1 MDIPAE
7 RAPAPQKFN
16 PVVFK
21 RACSSCSLRELCLPI
36 GLEGP
41 DMDRLDGMV
50 TKRRPVRRGEHAF
63 RVGTP
68 FQFLYAIR
76 RGFFKTY
83 ELQEDG
89 QEHIT
94 GFHMAGEIIG
104 MDAISTDR
112 NGCNAVA
119 LEDSEL
125 CDIPFQQL
133 ETLCREL
140 PALQHQFHK
149 LMSREIIRDHGVIT
163 LLGGMRAE
171 GRIAAFLLNLSQRYA
186 ARGYSATEFNLRMTR
201 AEIGHYLG
209 MKLET
214 VSRTLSRFQE
224 QGVITVNNRSLR
236 LNDLARLRQMLGR
249 EECSNQ
255 G

>member
-1 MDIPAE
+1 MDTLNQQVL
-7 RAPAPQKFN
+7 PQIRVNAVGLKL
-16 PVVFK
+16 
-21 RACSSCSLRELCLPI
+21 ACSSCSLRELCLPI

-50 TKRRPVRRGEHAF
+50 NKRRPVQRGEHAF
-63 RVGTP
+63 RVGAP

-94 GFHMAGEIIG
+94 GFHMTGEIMG
-104 MDAISTDR
+104 MDAISTDH
-112 NGCNAVA
+112 NSCNAVA

-125 CDIPFQQL
+125 CEIPFQQL
-133 ETLCREL
+133 ETLCREI

-149 LMSREIIRDHGVIT
+149 LMSREIIRDHGVIM
-163 LLGGMRAE
+163 LLGGMCAE
-171 GRIAAFLLNLSQRYA
+171 ERLAAFLLNLSRRYA

-214 VSRTLSRFQE
+214 VSRTLTKFQE
-224 QGVITVNNRSLR
+224 QDLIVVNNRSVK
-236 LNDLARLRQMLGR
+236 LNDTARLRQLIGR
-249 EECSNQ
+249 EECARQ
-255 G
+255 V